1 MPSGSCDRIE
11 EVGLS
16 AYHFDA
22 QAFLFAA
29 HDMDG
34 GEFAALD
41 TLQYGLARDA
51 ERAHRLAHRQEVLAG
66 ITVEAILEVFGV
78 ANTPRGA
85 GCQLLAGNNAV
96 IEQAMDRGWR
106 DAKHDG
112 RPLDRHWFALRHIGH
127 WLETRNAPVAAQVAD
142 ATGGKSMA
150 VYRGPSLPIEDAGDH
165 TVGVVG
171 GEPAQQ
177 PDRVLVGADGGRSR
191 ARQGE
196 VDVVEGAAFPAQREM
211 GGRLVAVD
219 LDRDVFNEGAQQLLP
234 VARCG

>member
-1 MPSGSCDRIE
+1 ME

-29 HDMDG
+29 HDMDR

-51 ERAHRLAHRQEVLAG
+51 ERTHRLAHWQEVLTG
-66 ITVEAILEVFGV
+66 ITVEAILEVFGK

-96 IEQAMDRGWR
+96 IEQAMDSGWC

-112 RPLDRHWFALRHIGH
+112 GLLDRH
-127 WLETRNAPVAAQVAD
+127 
-142 ATGGKSMA
+142 
-150 VYRGPSLPIEDAGDH
+150 
-165 TVGVVG
+165 
-171 GEPAQQ
+171 
-177 PDRVLVGADGGRSR
+177 
-191 ARQGE
+191 
-196 VDVVEGAAFPAQREM
+196 
-211 GGRLVAVD
+211 
-219 LDRDVFNEGAQQLLP
+219 
-234 VARCG
+234 

>member
-1 MPSGSCDRIE
+1 MPSGSCDSIE

-51 ERAHRLAHRQEVLAG
+51 ERAHRLAHRQEVLSG
-66 ITVEAILEVFGV
+66 ITIEAILEVFSV

-96 IEQAMDRGWR
+96 IEQAMDSGWG

-112 RPLDRHWFALRHIGH
+112 GLLDRH
-127 WLETRNAPVAAQVAD
+127 
-142 ATGGKSMA
+142 
-150 VYRGPSLPIEDAGDH
+150 
-165 TVGVVG
+165 
-171 GEPAQQ
+171 
-177 PDRVLVGADGGRSR
+177 
-191 ARQGE
+191 
-196 VDVVEGAAFPAQREM
+196 
-211 GGRLVAVD
+211 
-219 LDRDVFNEGAQQLLP
+219 
-234 VARCG
+234 

>member
-1 MPSGSCDRIE
+1 ME

-41 TLQYGLARDA
+41 TLQYGLPRDA
-51 ERAHRLAHRQEVLAG
+51 ERAYRLAHRQEVLAS
-66 ITVEAILEVFGV
+66 ITVEAIVEIFGE

-96 IEQAMDRGWR
+96 IEQAMDGRWC

-112 RPLDRHWFALRHIGH
+112 GLLNRQQFALRRTSRR
-127 WLETRNAPVAAQVAD
+127 LETMNTPVAAQVAD
-142 ATGGKSMA
+142 ASGGEPMT
-150 VYRGPSLPIEDAGDH
+150 VCCGPPLPIEDAGDY
-165 TVGVVG
+165 TIGVMG
-171 GEPAQQ
+171 CEPAY
-177 PDRVLVGADGGRSR
+177 
-191 ARQGE
+191 
-196 VDVVEGAAFPAQREM
+196 
-211 GGRLVAVD
+211 
-219 LDRDVFNEGAQQLLP
+219 
-234 VARCG
+234 